1 MKPTSKLLTVALTA
15 LLFAAC
21 DKGSSPDAA
30 STAKISPTTAAKPAA
45 TDEAKKEPTACD
57 VSCNRMMICRMGG
70 DMSAMQEAR
79 RKCAEG
85 CQKPGMEDKAKKCN
99 VPPWDKDKCSDYMS
113 CMGY

>member
-1 MKPTSKLLTVALTA
+1 MRSTPKLLSMAVAT

-21 DKGSSPDAA
+21 DKGPSTDAA
-30 STAKISPTTAAKPAA
+30 STAKTATTAAKPTA
-45 TDEAKKEPTACD
+45 TEQAKGEPTACD
-57 VSCNRMMICRMGG
+57 VSCNRMMICNMGG

-79 RKCAEG
+79 RKCAEN

-99 VPPWDKDKCSDYMS
+99 VPPWDKDKCSEYMS